1 MYVHGL
7 TSCLNMV
14 GRVPLIPLLLAD
26 NSSPTIPHQF
36 SQHKR
41 SGFQVGSCDNTA
53 AYGQRGRNVYE
64 VNQ

>member
-1 MYVHGL
+1 MYVHVL

-14 GRVPLIPLLLAD
+14 GRVPLIPLLRAG

-41 SGFQVGSCDNTA
+41 SGFQVGSCDNA
-53 AYGQRGRNVYE
+53 PAYGQRGSNVYE